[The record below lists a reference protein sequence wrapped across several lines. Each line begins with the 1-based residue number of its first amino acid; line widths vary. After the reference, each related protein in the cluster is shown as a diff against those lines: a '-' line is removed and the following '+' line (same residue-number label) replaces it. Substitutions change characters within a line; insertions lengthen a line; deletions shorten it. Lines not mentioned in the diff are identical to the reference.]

1 MNPRLKGK
9 TVEELATALLEG
21 EGFRILERRKVIRVG
36 ESQVAEV
43 DILAEKDGEVY
54 AVEVKSGR
62 ISVTDVRQAF
72 TNARL
77 LGYKPLIVCR
87 GFTDKAAEATAK
99 ALGVEVKVFPDFYFF
114 ASPEELY
121 RIIERAVYKVITDLS
136 SARIEEID
144 LEALEVLKS
153 IAFSRSWEEAAQ
165 KLEVKEEEFKRIL
178 GRLRRKGLITVR
190 GDYDKVRA
198 QALFL
203 LSEFTLIRLL
213 EFLTL
218 EDVKGL

>member
-77 LGYKPLIVCR
+77 LGYKPLI
-87 GFTDKAAEATAK
+87 
-99 ALGVEVKVFPDFYFF
+99 
-114 ASPEELY
+114 
-121 RIIERAVYKVITDLS
+121 AVSYTH
-136 SARIEEID
+136 
-144 LEALEVLKS
+144 
-153 IAFSRSWEEAAQ
+153 
-165 KLEVKEEEFKRIL
+165 
-178 GRLRRKGLITVR
+178 
-190 GDYDKVRA
+190 
-198 QALFL
+198 
-203 LSEFTLIRLL
+203 
-213 EFLTL
+213 LTL
-218 EDVKGL
+218 PTTERV